1 MYTWLVVLHLVG
13 LLVFVAAH
21 GVSGW
26 IAFRVR
32 GERDRRIIEA
42 LLGMSLMAA
51 RAAYVGLLLLGL
63 GGLGAAWDAGLLLA
77 PWVVWSYIVVVIVL
91 VAMYA
96 VASPYYMGIRQQ
108 LEPKPGKGEP
118 ISDADLVA
126 RLDSR
131 RPEILLT
138 VGGVGLLVL
147 VWLMVAKPG

>member
-26 IAFRVR
+26 VAFRVR
-32 GERDRRIIEA
+32 GEQDRRLIEA
-42 LLGMSLMAA
+42 LLRMSLMAA
-51 RAAYVGLLLLGL
+51 RAAYVGLLLLGI

-91 VAMYA
+91 VAMFA

-108 LEPKPGKGEP
+108 LELKPGKGEP

-131 RPEILLT
+131 RPEILLI